1 MPRAKPRGRG
11 RPAGGSEPLVRA
23 ILEAVLEQLGTFGYA
38 ALSIDDV
45 AQVAHVHK
53 TTIYRRWPTKA
64 DLVIAAVVASR
75 DDAPRFV
82 PCGRLRDDLVSLLR
96 CKARSVASPRKR
108 AIAHALNTLEP
119 SVSAALAQELRL
131 RRYTMPRDIV
141 DRAIARGELPRN
153 TDAALVT
160 ELLLAPIF
168 YRALVLREPVPVAFI
183 EQTVTTVLA
192 GARALK
198 PRKLH

>member
-1 MPRAKPRGRG
+1 
-11 RPAGGSEPLVRA
+11 VRA
-23 ILEAVLEQLGTFGYA
+23 ILEAALEQLGTFGYS

-45 AQVAHVHK
+45 AHVAQVHK

-108 AIAHALNTLEP
+108 AIAHALNTLQP

-131 RRYTMPRDIV
+131 RRYTMPRD
-141 DRAIARGELPRN
+141 IARGELPRN

-168 YRALVLREPVPVAFI
+168 YRALVLREPVPDTLI
-183 EQTVTTVLA
+183 EHTVTTVLA
-192 GARALK
+192 GARAQK